1 MIKYNLKLGQAQY
14 YKRYYTP
21 QVDERDCGVAALNM
35 LLQFN
40 GSDYSLAHLRQLAKT
55 DQEGTTAL
63 GIVRAAQALHFETKA
78 VKADMTLFDLDDVP
92 YPFLVHV
99 LKRGELLHYYVVFK
113 ATKDHILIG
122 DPDPS
127 VAMTWLPKERFAKE
141 WSGVAIFIAPEPQY
155 QPRKEDKGSLFAFV
169 PILARQKGSL
179 PILLS
184 PLC

>member
-122 DPDPS
+122 DPDSS

-141 WSGVAIFIAPEPQY
+141 WSGVAILLRQNRNINHAK
-155 QPRKEDKGSLFAFV
+155 RTKAVSL
-169 PILARQKGSL
+169 R
-179 PILLS
+179 
-184 PLC
+184 LCRC

>member
-78 VKADMTLFDLDDVP
+78 VKGGYDAV
-92 YPFLVHV
+92 
-99 LKRGELLHYYVVFK
+99 
-113 ATKDHILIG
+113 
-122 DPDPS
+122 
-127 VAMTWLPKERFAKE
+127 
-141 WSGVAIFIAPEPQY
+141 
-155 QPRKEDKGSLFAFV
+155 
-169 PILARQKGSL
+169 
-179 PILLS
+179 
-184 PLC
+184 